1 MPTRHLPRVLLT
13 ALLAVS
19 TPLAASAALVQAA
32 PTEGVAPIARQ
43 LPNPDLPQTAT
54 AWDAGRVDQPVCG
67 DVALCQEW
75 GRLADEAQAALA
87 MSSVSAFRRPT
98 FVVNIALTG
107 IGVLWAVVTRR
118 RLCAAG
124 LTATRPNL

>member
-87 MSSVSAFRRPT
+87 VSSVSGFRRPT

-118 RLCAAG
+118 SLRAAG